1 MSEQLAK
8 ALQERLG
15 NRSLRALSRDL
26 GVAVGTAEGWIKGW
40 RIPDIKHISRL
51 AVYLDVDPSII
62 LDWEMAAS
70 EADWGSAHNPRTV
83 TRLRVV
89 RPTDN
94 RPVLNQAA

>member
-8 ALQERLG
+8 ALQEKLG

-62 LDWEMAAS
+62 LDWEMAAI
-70 EADWGSAHNPRTV
+70 SAHNLRTV

>member
-8 ALQERLG
+8 ALQEKLG

-62 LDWEMAAS
+62 LDWEMAAI
-70 EADWGSAHNPRTV
+70 SAHNPRTV

>member
-8 ALQERLG
+8 ALQEKLG

-62 LDWEMAAS
+62 LHWEMAAS
-70 EADWGSAHNPRTV
+70 DVSAHNPRSV
-83 TRLRVV
+83 IRLRVV